1 MRCIGLDATAVGVA
15 THRPTRVISPASAE
29 KGNLFVSL
37 TQYYT
42 ATTLDGFI
50 ADPDN
55 SLEWLFTRNRDPE
68 GPLNYGEFIAGV
80 GALAMGSTSYEWIL
94 DHEFADKDPAE
105 WKWPYDIRSW
115 VFTHRQL
122 PVVPHAQIEFVSGD
136 VAKVHA
142 EMTEAAGGRNVWI
155 VGGGDLVGQFA
166 DAGLLD
172 EVIVQIAPVTLGG
185 GAPLLPRR
193 LELRLEE
200 VGRNG
205 DFAVGRYSV
214 VRD

>member
-1 MRCIGLDATAVGVA
+1 MGR
-15 THRPTRVISPASAE
+15 
-29 KGNLFVSL
+29 

-55 SLEWLFTRNRDPE
+55 SLDWLFTRRREPE

-80 GALAMGSTSYEWIL
+80 GALAMGSTTYEWIV
-94 DHEFADKDPAE
+94 DHEFAGTDPAE
-105 WKWPYDIRSW
+105 WTWPYEIPCW
-115 VFTHRQL
+115 VFTHREL
-122 PVVPHAQIEFVSGD
+122 PIVPEAQIEFTSAEVSAVHEAM
-136 VAKVHA
+136 VA
-142 EMTEAAGGRNVWI
+142 AAGDRNVWI
-155 VGGGDLVGQFA
+155 VGGGDLAGQFA

-193 LELRLEE
+193 IELSLEE
-200 VGRNG
+200 LARNG
-205 DFAVGRYSV
+205 DFACARFSV
-214 VRD
+214 VRSPA

>member
-1 MRCIGLDATAVGVA
+1 
-15 THRPTRVISPASAE
+15 
-29 KGNLFVSL
+29 VSL

-55 SLEWLFTRNRDPE
+55 SLDWLFTRAREPD
-68 GPLNYGEFIAGV
+68 GPLNYDDFIAEV
-80 GALAMGSTSYEWIL
+80 GALAMGSTTYEWIL
-94 DHEFADKDPAE
+94 DHEFADKDPSE
-105 WKWPYDIRSW
+105 WKWPYDIPCW

-122 PVVPHAQIEFVSGD
+122 QVVPNARIELTSAD
-136 VAKVHA
+136 VAAVHK
-142 EMTEAAGGRNVWI
+142 EMVAAAGGRNVWI

-166 DAGLLD
+166 DVGLLD
-172 EVIVQIAPVTLGG
+172 EVIVSIAPVTLGA

-200 VGRNG
+200 LGRNG
-205 DFAVGRYSV
+205 DFVSARFSV
-214 VRD
+214 VRAPD

>member
-1 MRCIGLDATAVGVA
+1 
-15 THRPTRVISPASAE
+15 
-29 KGNLFVSL
+29 VSL

-50 ADPDN
+50 ADPEN
-55 SLEWLFTRNRDPE
+55 SLEWLFTRKREDD
-68 GPLNYGEFIAGV
+68 GLLNYEEFIAEV
-80 GALAMGSTSYEWIL
+80 GALAMGSTTYEWIL

-105 WKWPYDIRSW
+105 WKWPYDIPGW

-122 PVVPHAQIEFVSGD
+122 QVVPDAPIEFTSED
-136 VAKVHA
+136 VAAVH
-142 EMTEAAGGRNVWI
+142 EKMVLAAGGRNVWI

-172 EVIVQIAPVTLGG
+172 EVVVSIAPVTLGA

-193 LELRLEE
+193 LELRLDEL
-200 VGRNG
+200 GRNG
-205 DFAVGRYSV
+205 DFVAAKFAV
-214 VRD
+214 VRPDD